1 MDNAVSL
8 VQAYLHVN
16 GYFTV
21 AEYPIVEVGHSG
33 GIRTATDLDILA
45 FRFAGAGRCLH
56 LDRRRAKAQHQL
68 ASDSELGMAS
78 DRSDMIIGEVKEG
91 RAELNEGAR
100 DPFVVRSALVRF
112 GCCAGEDVDEV
123 VQRLLSRGRAVT
135 PGGHAVRMVVF
146 AAGAGNPRGAD
157 RVISLGHVIE
167 YLEAYVREHWEVLR
181 HVQVKDPAFGYLTTR
196 EKALRGVGGR
206 DLGKHGDNEPT
217 TRARDPHT
225 TGEREQ

>member
-1 MDNAVSL
+1 MDNAVAL

-16 GYFTV
+16 GYLTV
-21 AEYPIVEVGHSG
+21 VEYPVVEAMRGG

-56 LDRRRAKAQHQL
+56 ADLRRAAAHERFEP
-68 ASDSELGMAS
+68 DPVLGVAG

-112 GCCAGEDVDEV
+112 GCCAGQDVDEV
-123 VQRLLSRGRAVT
+123 VQQLLARGRAVT
-135 PGGHAVRMVVF
+135 PGGHAVRTVVF
-146 AAGAGNPRGAD
+146 AAGAGRPSGAD
-157 RVISLGHVIE
+157 RVVLLGHVLE
-167 YLEAYVREHWEVLR
+167 YLEAYIREHWDVLR

-196 EKALRGVGGR
+196 EKALRGVAGQARKNQAGER
-206 DLGKHGDNEPT
+206 PSA
-217 TRARDPHT
+217 RARGSSAP
-225 TGEREQ
+225 GRNRR